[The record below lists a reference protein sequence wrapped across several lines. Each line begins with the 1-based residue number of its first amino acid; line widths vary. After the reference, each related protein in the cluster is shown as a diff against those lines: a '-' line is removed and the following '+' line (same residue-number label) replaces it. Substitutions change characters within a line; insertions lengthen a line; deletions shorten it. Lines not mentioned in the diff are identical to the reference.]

1 MLTRCDGHILEPDA
15 QTGGGVRRGSPSVF
29 QVMPRNMYFGA
40 SRATSIDLCV
50 RDLVCASRFQTA
62 TRIFAEKTD
71 DVFSGFR
78 VDHLPKTRRAA
89 TFARAN
95 HVARAALRE
104 EPDLV
109 IVQQHLPT
117 AIAIARRLPHAKIVL
132 HTHNFQKAYNAGGVK
147 DVVHRALRKRRYRQ
161 LAGIIHV
168 SNACAH
174 AFAEAWPE
182 IALPST
188 VVNNGLDFD
197 AWRPAHQRSKQ
208 ILYVGRCAPEK
219 GVLEAAQAAAMVLPQ
234 FPDWQ
239 VRFILSNI
247 EVHPDYFRS
256 VRMALSSLGPQAGV
270 EVQRPFIEIKAA
282 FERAAIALVPS
293 KWIEP
298 FGRTALE
305 AHAGGAAVISS
316 GTGGLA
322 EISGDAALI
331 LPAVAPEAIAEAIEI
346 LIDNASLREQ
356 IARKGSGRVRA
367 DFDIHIQ
374 VERLDAFCEAV
385 LLDRH
390 LNSID

>member
-15 QTGGGVRRGSPSVF
+15 QTGGGARRNSPSVF

-62 TRIFAEKTD
+62 TRIFAEQID
-71 DVFSGFR
+71 DSFSGFS

-95 HVARAALRE
+95 HVARAALRDT
-104 EPDLV
+104 PDLI

-132 HTHNFQKAYNAGGVK
+132 HTHNFQKAYNTGGGVK
-147 DVVHRALRKRRYRQ
+147 DVVHRVLRKRRYRH

-168 SNACAH
+168 SEACARH
-174 AFAEAWPE
+174 FTETWPE
-182 IALPST
+182 IAIPSA
-188 VVNNGLDFD
+188 VIGNGLDFD
-197 AWRPAHQRSKQ
+197 AWRPAHERSKQ

-256 VRMALSSLGPQAGV
+256 VRMALSSLGPQAGI

-322 EISGDAALI
+322 EISGNAALI
-331 LPAVAPEAIAEAIEI
+331 LPAVTPAAIAEAIAA
-346 LIDNASLREQ
+346 LIRTDALREQ
-356 IARKGSGRVRA
+356 FARRGSKRA
-367 DFDIHIQ
+367 RIYFDVSIQ
-374 VERLDAFCEAV
+374 AARLDAFCVGVIPGDAV
-385 LLDRH
+385 
-390 LNSID
+390 

>member
-1 MLTRCDGHILEPDA
+1 MLA
-15 QTGGGVRRGSPSVF
+15 
-29 QVMPRNMYFGA
+29 
-40 SRATSIDLCV
+40 
-50 RDLVCASRFQTA
+50 RDTL
-62 TRIFAEKTD
+62 AET
-71 DVFSGFR
+71 
-78 VDHLPKTRRAA
+78 
-89 TFARAN
+89 
-95 HVARAALRE
+95 
-104 EPDLV
+104 
-109 IVQQHLPT
+109 
-117 AIAIARRLPHAKIVL
+117 
-132 HTHNFQKAYNAGGVK
+132 
-147 DVVHRALRKRRYRQ
+147 
-161 LAGIIHV
+161 
-168 SNACAH
+168 
-174 AFAEAWPE
+174 WPE
-182 IALPST
+182 IAIPSA
-188 VVNNGLDFD
+188 VIGNGLDFD

-331 LPAVAPEAIAEAIEI
+331 LPAVAPEAIAEAIDA
-346 LIDNASLREQ
+346 LIRNDALREQ
-356 IARKGSGRVRA
+356 FARRGSERARGLFDVR
-367 DFDIHIQ
+367 IQ
-374 VERLDAFCEAV
+374 AARLDAFCRAIV
-385 LLDRH
+385 QTC
-390 LNSID
+390 